1 MTMGIMSYRSW
12 PLWLQEEEDTDSRI
26 TQIKDRKMQE
36 IGKNF
41 AGWLHTVRE
50 PSRYFDERIPRMR
63 FAESDMQFFMTSSY
77 FSWPKRVFHRKQY
90 DLVYVNVGDGEWHN
104 ACKNWTLATNS
115 FKRLV
120 DELNLK
126 ILIIGRSPP
135 AELEGE
141 IDWIE

>member
-26 TQIKDRKMQE
+26 AQTTERRMQE
-36 IGKNF
+36 IIKNF
-41 AGWLHTVRE
+41 AGWLHTVRD
-50 PSRYFDERIPRMR
+50 PSAYLGDKVPRMR
-63 FAESDMQFFMTSSY
+63 YAESDMQFPMTMNY
-77 FSWPKRVFHRKQY
+77 FKWSNRMLLKKNY

-115 FKRLV
+115 FRRLI
-120 DELNLK
+120 DELDLK

-135 AELEGE
+135 AEMDAN